1 MLRVD
6 VALRVGVVVEC
17 AARFAVV
24 AAVLFPPKDP
34 VCAAVLTVVARV
46 ADALCTAEAVRAA
59 PVRVVAA
66 LVAPVPAVRVAVPAA
81 VRVAVP
87 APVRVIAAADLFA
100 APGLDCI
107 DAFRPAVLKDPV
119 VALEAPALAGS
130 DAAARPAKLPA
141 PGFTPR
147 VKARDPEYD
156 AASEPG
162 AAARPYPLKDL

>member
-1 MLRVD
+1 LLRVD

-66 LVAPVPAVRVAVPAA
+66 LVAPVPAVRVAVPA
-81 VRVAVP
+81 
-87 APVRVIAAADLFA
+87 PVRAIAAADLFA